1 METQQLRL
9 RLGETI
15 YCALEIIRHTE
26 QVLHRSY
33 KLMPTHSAAFICK
46 VSRRMLEMHAE
57 HSLFLLLVRRDW
69 GHECTTSVRRDL

>member
-15 YCALEIIRHTE
+15 YCALEIIRHIK
-26 QVLHRSY
+26 QVLHHSY
-33 KLMPTHSAAFICK
+33 KLMPVHSVAFICK

-57 HSLFLLLVRRDW
+57 HPLFLLLVRQDW
-69 GHECTTSVRRDL
+69 GDECTTSVPRDL